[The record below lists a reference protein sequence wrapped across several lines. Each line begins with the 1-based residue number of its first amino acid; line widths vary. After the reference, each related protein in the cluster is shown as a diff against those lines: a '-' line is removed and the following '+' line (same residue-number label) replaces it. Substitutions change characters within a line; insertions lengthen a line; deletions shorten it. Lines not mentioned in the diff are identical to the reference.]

1 MAFIS
6 WTAEK
11 TRLENAIAALDL
23 TVQSYGADGD
33 TVSFR
38 NLAELRAH
46 YGWVCQMAA
55 QESGTGYGR
64 TVAGNGGGR
73 W

>member
-1 MAFIS
+1 MTFIS
-6 WTAEK
+6 WTSEK
-11 TRLENAIAALDL
+11 KKLEDAIAAMDL

-38 NLAELRAH
+38 SLAELRNH
-46 YGWVCQMAA
+46 YGWVKTMAA
-55 QESGTGYGR
+55 TESGCGVGR